1 MSLSSRKT
9 LALVL
14 AVGVV
19 VPGVLNYWISA
30 AGYDALGSLVWALGY
45 GTVVLVV
52 WFGWIRPLDLTG
64 PSGEEV
70 WTADDDANE

>member
-30 AGYDALGSLVWALGY
+30 AGYDTLGSLVWALGY

-52 WFGWIRPLDLTG
+52 WVGWIRPLNITG
-64 PSGEEV
+64 PDDEQV
-70 WTADDDANE
+70 WSPEDDPNE